1 MNRERVP
8 AHGPSPWMDSK
19 ISAICMVRGRI
30 GGGVWFVDGRVVGL
44 GVSEVI
50 VGSVCV

>member
-19 ISAICMVRGRI
+19 ISAICMVLGRI
-30 GGGVWFVDGRVVGL
+30 GGGIWFVAGLFGL
-44 GVSEVI
+44 GASEEI
-50 VGSVCV
+50 VGCVSV